1 MQGNSSIEKIFNHSV
16 SPPKLHFITN
26 GNRKFKNNTIDNP
39 RLTKLS
45 CKASPKM
52 IHTEPSCFY
61 KNEPELKNKGLT
73 NPIYSLDYEIQAHSK
88 ANLEQN
94 ISTGFTPNSK
104 HTVEEIESDD
114 IWEEAQDLQT
124 KNAKK
129 FNKIINLETIQ
140 HFEDFSKNLKYVE
153 GGVGIVDFKEISDK
167 TQKQGSI
174 GLDEKA
180 LVNVTVAPFN
190 PVLLME
196 KQKQQST
203 EKKSKILAF
212 IQCLTEK
219 CS

>member
-1 MQGNSSIEKIFNHSV
+1 M

-39 RLTKLS
+39 RFTKLS
-45 CKASPKM
+45 NKTSPKI

-61 KNEPELKNKGLT
+61 KNEPEEKTKGLT

-88 ANLEQN
+88 VNLEQN

-104 HTVEEIESDD
+104 RTVEELESDD
-114 IWEEAQDLQT
+114 IWEEDKDFKT
-124 KNAKK
+124 KNAKN

-153 GGVGIVDFKEISDK
+153 GGVGIVDFKEISK
-167 TQKQGSI
+167 KNQNKGSF
-174 GLDEKA
+174 GLDEKT

-190 PVLLME
+190 PVLLIE
-196 KQKQQST
+196 KQKQHRT
-203 EKKSKILAF
+203 EKTSKILAF

-219 CS
+219 CT